1 MKKIIPLILLAL
13 TLLVSCIS
21 IVTLDGNETASYT
34 DWSWL
39 SSDSTSI
46 YVTLEENASTGY
58 GWMAVIDGSS
68 IIQTGEEYVAPE
80 YNGMV
85 GVPGKWNATFEA
97 VSDGISTINFIYVRP
112 WDMSDIAE
120 TRTVM
125 VSVESG
131 VITSV
136 IEL

>member
-1 MKKIIPLILLAL
+1 M
-13 TLLVSCIS
+13 
-21 IVTLDGNETASYT
+21 
-34 DWSWL
+34 
-39 SSDSTSI
+39 
-46 YVTLEENASTGY
+46 
-58 GWMAVIDGSS
+58 IDGSS

-85 GVPGKWNATFEA
+85 GVPGEWNATFEA
-97 VSDGISTINFIYVRP
+97 VSDGISTITFTYVRP